1 MAEVNRQFEV
11 RQLLKAYRKGLISD
25 DLFEEQMREIESGAP
40 AASAPARTYR
50 LRKRTFATER
60 ELVVRFLDEFRAG
73 ESFGGEVFGLWC
85 QATRHPMVRG
95 GLRVIAEREAR
106 HGRLLGD
113 RLAELGGR
121 PEVTLPESFRDGARA
136 RLASREISDLDK
148 LRDVTRRL
156 ADVDAAVQP
165 IRDVIDQIGEDSE
178 TRTLLELLI
187 DEETSTIRWLHAL
200 EKCLA
205 ADGDAAGRREST
217 AAAGSTASARANGHA
232 DAR

>member
-1 MAEVNRQFEV
+1 TPAGPTDQLWSDPAKLGSREAAMAEVNRQFEV

-136 RLASREISDLDK
+136 RLASREISDLD
-148 LRDVTRRL
+148 
-156 ADVDAAVQP
+156 
-165 IRDVIDQIGEDSE
+165 
-178 TRTLLELLI
+178 
-187 DEETSTIRWLHAL
+187 
-200 EKCLA
+200 
-205 ADGDAAGRREST
+205 
-217 AAAGSTASARANGHA
+217 
-232 DAR
+232 